1 MIGVVSANVLV
12 FILVIAIGSKDVD
25 ILSVVVDMV
34 GAMVAVSRMLM
45 KIIGSADVVV
55 FMGERV
61 ACVRVAVIGSLLLVI
76 GSTKVDATI
85 FDNMASVD
93 DVVVFVYVLVVASA
107 KIGKLLIVIG
117 SREVVGTLDVVGAIV
132 DTMGV
137 VVA

>member
-34 GAMVAVSRMLM
+34 GAMVAVSRMLV

-55 FMGERV
+55 CLETV
-61 ACVRVAVIGSLLLVI
+61 ACVRVVVIGISLLVI
-76 GSTKVDATI
+76 GSTNVVATI

-93 DVVVFVYVLVVASA
+93 DVVVFVYVLVVDSA

-117 SREVVGTLDVVGAIV
+117 SRDVVGTLDVVGAIV